1 MNADYDFQ
9 IGKDH
14 QVCQDYSMVG
24 YTEDKAVAI
33 LSDGCSASP
42 HVDIG
47 ARLLT
52 LSAREMYLTLGDI
65 GYECFGSDVIAR
77 AGTIFQTYPHLD
89 YRALDATLLIAMVT
103 GNELRAYIYGDGVFF
118 HKSKAGLYAMKVEL
132 SNNTPDYLSY
142 NLTEQ
147 RRKDYDAVTAGAVKH
162 LEIHDGLGKGSFE
175 YKPFTPVIVERS
187 VEAGDI
193 VALCSDGIGSFRRS
207 DNTQIPWLDLA
218 EEFIGYKNFTG
229 VFVKR
234 RLTAFKKKCA
244 KEGWTHSDD
253 ISVASIVI

>member
-65 GYECFGSDVIAR
+65 GYECFGSDI
-77 AGTIFQTYPHLD
+77 
-89 YRALDATLLIAMVT
+89 
-103 GNELRAYIYGDGVFF
+103 
-118 HKSKAGLYAMKVEL
+118 S
-132 SNNTPDYLSY
+132 
-142 NLTEQ
+142 
-147 RRKDYDAVTAGAVKH
+147 
-162 LEIHDGLGKGSFE
+162 
-175 YKPFTPVIVERS
+175 PF
-187 VEAGDI
+187 
-193 VALCSDGIGSFRRS
+193 
-207 DNTQIPWLDLA
+207 
-218 EEFIGYKNFTG
+218 
-229 VFVKR
+229 
-234 RLTAFKKKCA
+234 RL
-244 KEGWTHSDD
+244 
-253 ISVASIVI
+253 